1 MTFPHSEPEQLHNIY
16 NGMESNMTHVSKRN
30 LKKDM
35 YPTFPP
41 ALNSDA
47 SLSLYHKNNK
57 RVSMGGVREEAVV
70 GRMILT
76 S

>member
-1 MTFPHSEPEQLHNIY
+1 
-16 NGMESNMTHVSKRN
+16 
-30 LKKDM
+30 M

-57 RVSMGGVREEAVV
+57 RVSMGGGERGGCCRQNDFDFLKKKSEIKKE
-70 GRMILT
+70 MFKT
-76 S
+76 KHNNNKK